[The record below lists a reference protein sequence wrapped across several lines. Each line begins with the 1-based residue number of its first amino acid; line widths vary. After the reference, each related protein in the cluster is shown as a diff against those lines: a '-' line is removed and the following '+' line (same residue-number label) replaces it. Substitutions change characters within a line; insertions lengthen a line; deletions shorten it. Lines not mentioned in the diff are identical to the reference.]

1 MNGWMTGLI
10 LTVLPWF
17 FYLMAYLLLL
27 MLSLLYHLQLK
38 LLGGSQQMVKDI
50 RLDGLV
56 LGSISFGGETVDLQR
71 QAFGRA
77 LQLPDED
84 QFFLI
89 DLATAFKIILHILPE
104 NAYVGQLVTV
114 DDLVGI
120 IHGSAFFLDFGF
132 LVVDISLYKVYFF

>member
-1 MNGWMTGLI
+1 MDDRTYTDCFAL
-10 LTVLPWF
+10 VL
-17 FYLMAYLLLL
+17 YLMAYLLLL

-56 LGSISFGGETVDLQR
+56 LGGSGLGGKTVDLQR

-89 DLATAFKIILHILPE
+89 DGFSEAFNVTISDEDAKKIKTVGDVINIL
-104 NAYVGQLVTV
+104 
-114 DDLVGI
+114 
-120 IHGSAFFLDFGF
+120 S
-132 LVVDISLYKVYFF
+132 K